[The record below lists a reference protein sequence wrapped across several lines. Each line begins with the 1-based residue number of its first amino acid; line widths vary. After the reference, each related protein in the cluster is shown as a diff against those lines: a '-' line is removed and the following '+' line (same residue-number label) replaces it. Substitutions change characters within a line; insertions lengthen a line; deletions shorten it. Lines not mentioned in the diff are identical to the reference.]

1 MRKKNHTTYAAIH
14 LGSEMTSMRIIEYS
28 SVEKYKIIDSCNRR
42 IRLGEETF
50 KNKVIPFSMVNEICE
65 VLQGFKRLMEE
76 YGVEEYDLQAT
87 TAFREATNQ
96 LFLLDQI
103 YSRTGLKVNIV
114 DMPQETHTKFVT
126 TRYTLKKASVLSP
139 KDTTLMLDISSGG
152 LGVTLMQEDQIK
164 YQENIHI
171 GIIRVK
177 ESFDRNKR
185 ESLHFNSA
193 LTEYISSTISPV
205 RTRLQAEKA
214 RYLILSG
221 TENDLLQHILGLDYN
236 TPIHR
241 IKTAVFLELFSKA
254 RKLNLPQLMSQYDIP
269 EHIAEFILPT
279 ILLYEQL
286 LSLQPIEEVIIT
298 NDRYIDGM
306 QLIHIALRTDKELC
320 TLWENELISFVHYVG
335 RRYCYDKKHASQ
347 VEKLALVIFD
357 KIAKGYGMGPRE
369 RVLLRST
376 ALLHDLGKYICLRNH
391 TVYTAQLILSMDIL
405 GFSER
410 EKQIMAMAA
419 YYHAYD
425 IGDQLPPSLQPVT
438 DPQRMAIVAKLAAII
453 RLADAMDRSYTQK
466 IKAINISLK
475 ENTLYFQVSSKQD
488 ISLEK
493 WTFNKNNDFFEEV
506 YGLKAVLERVN

>member
-1 MRKKNHTTYAAIH
+1 MRKKTHTTYAAIH

-28 SVEKYKIIDSCNRR
+28 SVSKYKIIDSCNRK

-87 TAFREATNQ
+87 TAVREASNQ

-103 YSRTGLKVNIV
+103 YSRTGLKIDIV
-114 DMPQETHTKFVT
+114 DMPQEIHTKFVT
-126 TRYTLKKASVLSP
+126 TRNTLKNASVLSP
-139 KDTTLMLDISSGG
+139 KDTALMLDISSGG
-152 LGVTLMQEDQIK
+152 LGVTLVQDDLIK

-185 ESLHFNSA
+185 ENLHFNSA

-205 RTRLQAEKA
+205 RTDLQAEKA

-236 TPIHR
+236 KPIHR
-241 IKTAVFLELFSKA
+241 IKTAVFRDLFSKT
-254 RKLNLPQLMSQYDIP
+254 RKLNLPQLMSLYDIP

-279 ILLYEQL
+279 MLLYEQL

-320 TLWENELISFVHYVG
+320 IQWENELISFFHFIG
-335 RRYCYDKKHASQ
+335 RRYSYDKKHTSQ

-357 KIAKGYGMGPRE
+357 KIAKSYGMGPRE
-369 RVLLRST
+369 RVLLRGT
-376 ALLHDLGKYICLRNH
+376 AILHDLGKYICMRSH
-391 TVYTAQLILSMDIL
+391 TIYTCQLIMSTDIL

-410 EKQIMAMAA
+410 ERQIMAMAA

-425 IGDQLPPSLQPVT
+425 IGDRLPPSLQPVT
-438 DPQRMAIVAKLAAII
+438 DPKRMAIIAKLAAII
-453 RLADAMDRSYTQK
+453 RLADAMDRSYQQK
-466 IKAINISLK
+466 VKNINVSLK

-488 ISLEK
+488 IALEK